1 MEMITL
7 DNLKKT
13 LENWLNELNSFSFK
27 DYEGLPDMNLYM
39 EQVVT
44 YLERELHIFQSTSL
58 DKIITPSM
66 INNYV
71 KGEVIP
77 SPIGKKYNREHLAL
91 IEEVATLK
99 QVLSINEVKE
109 VLQNR
114 YLDKTLKGDIFNSFN
129 ALNNEKI
136 STSVEEAFKKLND
149 VDDNDKDGLINLA
162 LDFALSAN
170 AYISIAKRILF
181 LIRIYDEVNKNKE
194 ENQE

>member
-1 MEMITL
+1 M

-13 LENWLNELNSFSFK
+13 LENWLNELNSFSLK
-27 DYEGLPDMNLYM
+27 SYEELPDMNLYM
-39 EQVVT
+39 EQVIT
-44 YLERELHIFQSTSL
+44 YLDKELHIFQSTSL

-77 SPIGKKYNREHLAL
+77 SPLGKKYTKEHLAL
-91 IEEVATLK
+91 IEEVVTLK

-109 VLQNR
+109 VIKSR
-114 YLDKTLKGDIFNSFN
+114 YDDKTLKGDIFNAFN
-129 ALNNEKI
+129 SLNNEKI

-149 VDDNDKDGLINLA
+149 IDDNDKDGMINLA

-170 AYISIAKRILF
+170 AYINIAKRILF
-181 LIRIYDEVNKNKE
+181 LVRIYDEINKNKE
-194 ENQE
+194 NSEEAK